1 MVAATQKSRV
11 ESFGA
16 GHRVFTANVHSV
28 DFRGAGEYEDM
39 AVVGC
44 IASICTMENL
54 TEFKLSPSKP
64 GTPHYALVLIS
75 NKMPPPTDDSS
86 AALPTFIADKVI
98 ALNTEA
104 VDAYKAV
111 LRYLCRVSDDLKFEG
126 TPKRPVSWADT
137 TPYTQR
143 KVRKLNGFPTDDG
156 IDDKA

>member
-1 MVAATQKSRV
+1 
-11 ESFGA
+11 
-16 GHRVFTANVHSV
+16 
-28 DFRGAGEYEDM
+28 
-39 AVVGC
+39 
-44 IASICTMENL
+44 MENL

-126 TPKRPVSWADT
+126 TPERPVSWADA

-143 KVRKLNGFPTDDG
+143 KVRKLSGFPTDDG
-156 IDDKA
+156 LGDKA